1 VFSLYIVWYLFLS
14 GAGSGAYALAVF
26 FGLGNRPAQ
35 QGYINEYREITRGGF
50 YLGPILVILGTV
62 FLIFDLGSP
71 AKAYTL
77 FLSTKFTYLTFG
89 SWAVLLFCLFSAGLA
104 LSQSVISIR
113 LPRLIFRAFEI
124 LSLLL
129 ALCVMVY
136 TGVFISSMPS
146 VPFLNTPL
154 ITILFVISSLS
165 AGAAVI
171 TLYGFFNQQRK
182 SMLVGLQIIPRIDLI
197 LIFLEIAVLVALLLL
212 KHFEGGVAGKSVDV
226 LLLGGGRYAF
236 WIGVVFIGIIVP
248 LIAGLLIQKSLHM
261 VNQAVSSSA
270 LLVGSLA
277 LRYSLIFAG
286 LHVATTQ
293 FTI

>member
-1 VFSLYIVWYLFLS
+1 LYIVWYLFLS

-26 FGLGNRPAQ
+26 FGLGNRTAQ
-35 QGYINEYREITRGGF
+35 HGYINEYREITRGGF
-50 YLGPILVILGTV
+50 FLGPILVMLGTV

-77 FLSTKFTYLTFG
+77 FLSAKFTYLTFG

-113 LPRLIFRAFEI
+113 LPRLVFRALEI

-182 SMLVGLQIIPRIDLI
+182 SMLVGLQIIPRIDLV
-197 LIFLEIAVLVALLLL
+197 LIFFEIAVLVTLLLL
-212 KHFEGGVAGKSVDV
+212 KHFEGGVASKSVDV
-226 LLLGGGRYAF
+226 LLLGGGRYVF
-236 WIGVVFIGIIVP
+236 WIGVVLIGIIVP
-248 LIAGLLIQKSLHM
+248 LIAGMLIQKSLHM

-270 LLVGSLA
+270 LLIGSLA

>member
-26 FGLGNRPAQ
+26 FGLGSRDAQ
-35 QGYINEYREITRGGF
+35 HGHISEYREITRGGF
-50 YLGPILVILGTV
+50 YLGPILVVLGTV

-89 SWAVLLFCLFSAGLA
+89 SWAVLLFCLLSAGLA
-104 LSQSVISIR
+104 LIQSTTIIR
-113 LPRLIFRAFEI
+113 LPRPAFRAFEI

-129 ALCVMVY
+129 ALCIMVY
-136 TGVFISSMPS
+136 TGAFFSSMPS

-154 ITILFVISSLS
+154 IIILFVISSLS

-182 SMLVGLQIIPRIDLI
+182 AMRSGLKIVPRIDLVLI
-197 LIFLEIAVLVALLLL
+197 LLEIAVLVTLLLL
-212 KHFEGGVAGKSVDV
+212 KHFEGDVAGKSVDA
-226 LLLGGGRYAF
+226 LLLGNGRYAF
-236 WIGVVFIGIIVP
+236 WIGVVLVGIIVP

-270 LLVGSLA
+270 LLIGSFA
-277 LRYSLIFAG
+277 LRYSIIFAG
-286 LHVATTQ
+286 LHVAITQ
-293 FTI
+293 FTT

>member
-1 VFSLYIVWYLFLS
+1 VWYLFLS

-26 FGLGNRPAQ
+26 FGLGNRTAQ
-35 QGYINEYREITRGGF
+35 HGYINEYREITRGGF
-50 YLGPILVILGTV
+50 YLGPILVMLGTV

-77 FLSTKFTYLTFG
+77 FLSAKFTYLTFG

-104 LSQSVISIR
+104 LIQSGIFIK
-113 LPRLIFRAFEI
+113 LPRPVFKALEI

-182 SMLVGLQIIPRIDLI
+182 SMLVGLKIIPRIDLVLI
-197 LIFLEIAVLVALLLL
+197 LFEIAVLVALFLF
-212 KHFEGGVAGKSVDV
+212 KYFEGGVASKSVDV
-226 LLLGGGRYAF
+226 LLLGGGRYVF
-236 WIGVVFIGIIVP
+236 WIGVVLIGIIVP
-248 LIAGLLIQKSLHM
+248 LIAGMLIQKSLHM

-270 LLVGSLA
+270 LLIGSLA

>member
-1 VFSLYIVWYLFLS
+1 VWYLFLS

-26 FGLGNRPAQ
+26 FGLGNRTAKR
-35 QGYINEYREITRGGF
+35 GNINEYREITRGGF
-50 YLGPILVILGTV
+50 YLGPILVTLGTV
-62 FLIFDLGSP
+62 FLLFDLGSP

-89 SWAVLLFCLFSAGLA
+89 AWTVLLFCLLSAGLA
-104 LSQSVISIR
+104 LIQSAIFIK
-113 LPRLIFRAFEI
+113 LPRLVFKTLEI

-129 ALCVMVY
+129 ALCVMIY

-154 ITILFVISSLS
+154 VTILFVISSFS
-165 AGAAVI
+165 AGSAVI
-171 TLYGFFNQQRK
+171 MLYGFFNQQRK
-182 SMLVGLQIIPRIDLI
+182 SMLVGLKIIPRIDLV
-197 LIFLEIAVLVALLLL
+197 LIFFEILALVALFLL
-212 KHFEGGVAGKSVDV
+212 KYFEGGVASKSVNA
-226 LLLGGGRYAF
+226 LLLGSGCYVF
-236 WIGVVFIGIIVP
+236 WIGVVFIGIVVP
-248 LIAGLLIQKSLHM
+248 LIAGFLIQKSLHM

-270 LLVGSLA
+270 LLIGSLA

-293 FTI
+293 FTL